1 MERRQGLRREGV
13 RHSPFSIPHS
23 QFRDVSPFSI
33 FNFQFRK
40 SQPDDTPVLP
50 CAAGPMP
57 KISILGSTGS
67 VGVNTLA
74 VVDAFPDE
82 LSVVGLAAGGNVE
95 LLAEQIER
103 YRPEVVSVRSE
114 GDVDRLRDLVRY
126 PLTIIPGIEGACAVA
141 SLDSAD
147 AVIAAI
153 VGAAGIPPVYAAL
166 RAGKRVGIAN
176 KEVLVAAGDVMT
188 RAAREHGGEILP
200 VDSEHNAV
208 HQAIRCGRHEEI
220 LRIILTASG
229 GPFLNRD
236 LATFGEISIEAALA
250 HPTWKMGSKISIDSA
265 TMMNKG
271 LEVIEAHHLFALPV
285 DQIDITIHPQSIVH
299 SMVEYV
305 DGSIIAQLS
314 TTDMKF
320 PIQYALLYPERVPA
334 PFARLDLAQIRT
346 LEFLPVDPRRF
357 PAVDLAYAACR
368 EGGSMPAVLNAA
380 NEIAV
385 ERFLA
390 GELPFVR
397 IVDITGRVLDAHAG
411 NSEPIQSVEQALY
424 WDSWARVTARGIDVA
439 D

>member
-1 MERRQGLRREGV
+1 
-13 RHSPFSIPHS
+13 
-23 QFRDVSPFSI
+23 
-33 FNFQFRK
+33 
-40 SQPDDTPVLP
+40 
-50 CAAGPMP
+50 MP
-57 KISILGSTGS
+57 RNIAILGSTGS
-67 VGVNTLA
+67 IGRSTLG
-74 VVDAFPDE
+74 VVDAFPEE
-82 LSVVGLAAGGNVE
+82 LRVVGLSAGANID

-103 YRPEVVSVRSE
+103 YRPELVSVRTAKNAAA
-114 GDVDRLRDLVRY
+114 LRGRIKGVE
-126 PLTIIPGIEGACAVA
+126 IVHGADGASAVA

-188 RAAREHGGEILP
+188 RAAREFGGEILP

-208 HQAIRCGRHEEI
+208 HQALRCGTHEEVQ
-220 LRIILTASG
+220 RIILTASG
-229 GPFLNRD
+229 GPFLKRD
-236 LATFGEISIEAALA
+236 LTTFSDITIEAALN
-250 HPTWKMGSKISIDSA
+250 HPTWKMGNKISIDSA

-271 LEVIEAHHLFALPV
+271 LEVIEAHHLFSMPA
-285 DQIDITIHPQSIVH
+285 DRIDILIHPQSIVH

-305 DGSIIAQLS
+305 DGSIVAQLS

-320 PIQYALLYPERVPA
+320 PIQYALLYPDRVVA
-334 PFARLDLAQIRT
+334 PFARLDLASIRN
-346 LEFLPVDPRRF
+346 LEFLPVDTKRF
-357 PAVDLAYAACR
+357 PAVNLAYDACR

-397 IVDITGRVLDAHAG
+397 VVEIVSRVLERHAG
-411 NSEPIQSVEQALY
+411 NNQPIRTVEDALE
-424 WDSWARVTARGIDVA
+424 WDRWARNEARGIDVA
-439 D
+439 GGR